1 VPQRER
7 GREKE
12 RKKERQKERK
22 REREK
27 GRERERERE
36 IEREWVSVKK
46 IDKWRKKDT
55 KTINIFERKLVSKMV
70 FILSPK
76 DSVYG
81 LAPVAQW

>member
-1 VPQRER
+1 M
-7 GREKE
+7 
-12 RKKERQKERK
+12 
-22 REREK
+22 
-27 GRERERERE
+27 
-36 IEREWVSVKK
+36 SVKK